1 MTAKNWIR
9 WTLLAPILTLTISGC
24 SLMGNMGTKEIKVS
38 SKPIEIDIIQ
48 PSMPRAIDLKEPV
61 WHVVSTA
68 KIANPCLKNEEG
80 KRLRN
85 EDKTCTLGKEHPDW
99 PEGYTYLDRY
109 LDDVKKKNNGDIVFF
124 AISVEDYELMAFN
137 MQELRRYIREVQEV
151 IVYYRNVTIK
161 NPDGSTEKAVGVSN
175 STDSRRPS
183 IGIFPR
189 NQSD

>member
-80 KRLRN
+80 KRDC
-85 EDKTCTLGKEHPDW
+85 ELGKEHSDW
-99 PEGYTYLDRY
+99 PEGYTYLDRF

-151 IVYYRNVTIK
+151 IVYYRNVTIR
-161 NPDGSTEKAVGVSN
+161 NPDGSTEKAVGVTN
-175 STDSRRPS
+175 GDDSRRPS

-189 NQSD
+189 NKD